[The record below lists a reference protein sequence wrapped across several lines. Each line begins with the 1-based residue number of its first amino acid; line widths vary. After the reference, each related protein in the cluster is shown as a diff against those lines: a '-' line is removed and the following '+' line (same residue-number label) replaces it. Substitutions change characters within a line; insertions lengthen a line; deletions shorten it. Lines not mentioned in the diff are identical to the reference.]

1 MLAADATQ
9 RNKAATLAR
18 QGTLDGHLQEIPQ
31 AQHIVPYSDAA
42 FRNAAIEWLVSTDQ
56 VRTQDTWGRGP
67 PQAWHVRV
75 LVRNDVLLH
84 VTLSSEVMITE

>member
-1 MLAADATQ
+1 MLAANATQ
-9 RNKAATLAR
+9 RNKAATLVR

-56 VRTQDTWGRGP
+56 VRTQDTHIS
-67 PQAWHVRV
+67 QS
-75 LVRNDVLLH
+75 N
-84 VTLSSEVMITE
+84 LSSVSRCKPSSTQASER